1 MEFLDIAEE
10 MKIYPGEYL
19 LHKPTSEIVMCGAY
33 KKSEGL
39 IRFLARGR
47 LKEDKLEN
55 FQKLKL
61 TKEEQKRRLRRRGC
75 GGCKGK

>member
-1 MEFLDIAEE
+1 MEFLDILEE
-10 MKIYPGEYL
+10 AKVYPGEYL
-19 LHKPTSEIVMCGAY
+19 LYKPTSEIVICGAY

-39 IRFLARGR
+39 IRFLAQGR

-61 TKEEQKRRLRRRGC
+61 TKKERKGRPGRGC
-75 GGCKGK
+75 GGCKRR

>member
-10 MKIYPGEYL
+10 TKVYPGEYL

-33 KKSEGL
+33 TKAEGVV
-39 IRFLARGR
+39 RFLARGK
-47 LKEDKLEN
+47 LEEDKLEN

-61 TKEEQKRRLRRRGC
+61 TKAEQKKRRVGRGC
-75 GGCKGK
+75 GGCKKR

>member
-10 MKIYPGEYL
+10 TKVYPGEYL

-33 KKSEGL
+33 KKAEGVV
-39 IRFLARGR
+39 RFLARGK
-47 LKEDKLEN
+47 LEEDKLEN

-61 TKEEQKRRLRRRGC
+61 TKAEQKKRRVGRGC
-75 GGCKGK
+75 GGCKKR

>member
-1 MEFLDIAEE
+1 MEFLDILEE
-10 MKIYPGEYL
+10 AKVYPGEYL
-19 LHKPTSEIVMCGAY
+19 LHKPTSEIVICGAY

-39 IRFLARGR
+39 IRFLAGGR

-61 TKEEQKRRLRRRGC
+61 TKKERKRRQGRGC
-75 GGCKGK
+75 GGCKRR

>member
-61 TKEEQKRRLRRRGC
+61 TKGACAAEGVEVV
-75 GGCKGK
+75 KGSEPL